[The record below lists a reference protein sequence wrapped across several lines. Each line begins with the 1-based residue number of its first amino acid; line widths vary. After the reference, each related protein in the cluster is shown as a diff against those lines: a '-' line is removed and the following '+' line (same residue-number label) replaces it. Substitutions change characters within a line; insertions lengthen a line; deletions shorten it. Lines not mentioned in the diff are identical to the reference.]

1 MRPTRAEVDL
11 NAIAK
16 NLRYVRACVGRK
28 PLIMAV
34 VKANAYGHGS
44 LRVARYV
51 VHNDLAQYLG
61 VAIVEEGIALRTARI
76 LHPIL
81 AFTAPEPS
89 QLSLYAHYGIDAAVT
104 SIAAAKALNKI
115 GASAGRKASVH
126 VKIDTGMGRLGIAP
140 ADALE
145 FFRSL
150 RQMEHIDVRGIFTH
164 FATSDDKDLSYTRKQ
179 LKSFTTLR
187 RELTGL
193 GFDIPLAHCANSA
206 AIMRVK
212 DAALDMVR
220 PGIMMYGYS
229 PTGSRPAAL
238 EPAMSIRGKIGF
250 IKCVPAGT
258 PISYGR
264 RYTTSRDTLIAT
276 VAAGYAD
283 GISRRLMNQMSVLIR
298 GRKYPVVGTICMDQF
313 MVDLGPSAEAVE
325 GDDVTIIGRD
335 NTARITAWDVAK
347 TIGTIPYEVCCAV
360 SERVPRIYHG

>member
-1 MRPTRAEVDL
+1 M
-11 NAIAK
+11 
-16 NLRYVRACVGRK
+16 
-28 PLIMAV
+28 
-34 VKANAYGHGS
+34 
-44 LRVARYV
+44 
-51 VHNDLAQYLG
+51 G

-89 QLSLYAHYGIDAAVT
+89 QLPLYAHYGIDAAVF
-104 SIAAAKALNKI
+104 SIPAVKTLNKI
-115 GASAGRKASVH
+115 GASAGRKMTVH

-145 FFRSL
+145 FFRAL
-150 RQMEHIDVRGIFTH
+150 RQMEHIEVKGIFTH
-164 FATSDDKDLSYTRKQ
+164 FAASDEKNLSYTRKQ
-179 LKSFTTLR
+179 LKNFMMLR
-187 RELTGL
+187 RELNSA

-238 EPAMSIRGKIGF
+238 EPAMSIRAKIGL

-258 PISYGR
+258 SISYGR
-264 RYTTSRDTLIAT
+264 RYRTSRDTLIAT

-283 GISRRLMNQMSVLIR
+283 GISRRMTNQMSVLIR
-298 GRKYPVVGTICMDQF
+298 GRKYPAVGTICMDQF
-313 MVDLGPSAEAVE
+313 MIDLGPSAEAVE

-335 NTARITAWDVAK
+335 NTVRITAWDVAK

>member
-1 MRPTRAEVDL
+1 VRRAKTSDHGGGESKTRTVTGL
-11 NAIAK
+11 
-16 NLRYVRACVGRK
+16 
-28 PLIMAV
+28 
-34 VKANAYGHGS
+34 

-212 DAALDMVR
+212 DAALE
-220 PGIMMYGYS
+220 YG
-229 PTGSRPAAL
+229 PTGHHDVWVFSH
-238 EPAMSIRGKIGF
+238 G
-250 IKCVPAGT
+250 
-258 PISYGR
+258 
-264 RYTTSRDTLIAT
+264 IAS
-276 VAAGYAD
+276 GC
-283 GISRRLMNQMSVLIR
+283 
-298 GRKYPVVGTICMDQF
+298 VGTGNVNPWED
-313 MVDLGPSAEAVE
+313 
-325 GDDVTIIGRD
+325 
-335 NTARITAWDVAK
+335 
-347 TIGTIPYEVCCAV
+347 
-360 SERVPRIYHG
+360 RVY